1 MTESIQKK
9 LLRVRPPRVKITYD
23 VETGGAIE
31 KNELPF
37 KVLHLNKQALQDD
50 FAKSPSFDQSEL
62 FKQLYAS
69 TYGTYG
75 GESFGLLAAD
85 FEISS
90 SAKDIELLTWLSRIA
105 AAAHAPLVVACTAPA
120 DAIAKFR
127 KSEDSCFVA
136 TTLSIDEAIL
146 LAKRIEDSYTLQ
158 AWPGALK
165 SHLNLSYLL
174 AACRFTNYIK
184 VIMRGKIGSFLTRGN
199 VESYL
204 NTWISQYV
212 LLDDNASE
220 DVKAA
225 LPLRAA
231 RVVVTDI
238 AGSPGAYLATIFIK
252 PHFQLEELT
261 TSIRLV
267 AQLPS

>member
-23 VETGGAIE
+23 VETGGAIG
-31 KNELPF
+31 KKELPF
-37 KVLHLNKQALQDD
+37 KVLHVRKQALVDD
-50 FAKSPSFDQSEL
+50 FLTTSSFDQSAL
-62 FKQLYAS
+62 FKQLYAA

-120 DAIAKFR
+120 DVIAKFR
-127 KSEDSCFVA
+127 TSEDSRFVA
-136 TTLSIDEAIL
+136 ITPSIDEAIL
-146 LAKRIEDSYTLQ
+146 LAKRVEDAYTLQ
-158 AWPGALK
+158 AWQGALEG
-165 SHLNLSYLL
+165 HLNFSYLL

-184 VIMRGKIGSFLTRGN
+184 VIMREKIGSFLTRGN

-225 LPLRAA
+225 FPLRAA
-231 RVVVTDI
+231 NIVVTDI
-238 AGSPGAYLATIFIK
+238 AGSPRAYIATIFIK